1 MLFNCLVGDTKGG
14 TFGLHI
20 AGRGVS
26 GLIMALFVPF
36 PLFCCTSV
44 RVSFIPQPVLGT
56 PITVFSPREQWQ
68 VVWVSS
74 FVVSPFQHFPLA
86 QLQCSFRQHLQP
98 HYVPHPAARKIAVR
112 PQSHWAPKVR
122 HVPADRPG
130 GATLGLR
137 LENSGASPGALPCDA
152 PPLTAVSPQ
161 RHPAGPSPC
170 LCNREHTCFL
180 ANSCGVILVNP
191 ERACCSSAWCAAA
204 PRPGPVPRSCVRA
217 RRREAASSVKLPA
230 AFLDWGPV

>member
-170 LCNREHTCFL
+170 LCNRDCTHAFSPTL
-180 ANSCGVILVNP
+180 VALSWSTQNVPVAPAPGVLLPRDPVLSLG
-191 ERACCSSAWCAAA
+191 RAC
-204 PRPGPVPRSCVRA
+204 VRVVERLHQA
-217 RRREAASSVKLPA
+217 
-230 AFLDWGPV
+230 